1 MLVVVVVEE
10 TAAEQPAVFGG
21 TKTARKLRTVLHR
34 LELGLGVGIVVR
46 DVRSGVGLGNSE
58 VSQEQSHGLA
68 SHRAATV
75 RVKGELVGFNVLLA
89 TALGDE
95 ALRERRT
102 FSVSQHP
109 ANHVAGEDVEDDV
122 EVVVG
127 PLDGATKLRNIP
139 RPNLVGR
146 FGQQLRLRVVRM
158 APLVPAL
165 SDLAVLLQNPIHR
178 ANRAEVGSLV
188 QKRGPHL
195 GGRLVDEPLTVQGPE
210 DFLALSLVEGSVRPR
225 TPLRFGRHL
234 APAIQRGTSHTQ
246 SLAGFR
252 RLPNLPRQLLGRH
265 HQSFS

>member
-109 ANHVAGEDVEDDV
+109 ANHVAGEDVAALLRREALYSSHLSSWRRQRD
-122 EVVVG
+122 EVAKAG
-127 PLDGATKLRNIP
+127 
-139 RPNLVGR
+139 
-146 FGQQLRLRVVRM
+146 
-158 APLVPAL
+158 
-165 SDLAVLLQNPIHR
+165 LASR
-178 ANRAEVGSLV
+178 
-188 QKRGPHL
+188 KRGRKAKAEDPRVKEL
-195 GGRLVDEPLTVQGPE
+195 ERENARLQ
-210 DFLALSLVEGSVRPR
+210 
-225 TPLRFGRHL
+225 
-234 APAIQRGTSHTQ
+234 
-246 SLAGFR
+246 R
-252 RLPNLPRQLLGRH
+252 RLARVETMLEIQKKPPNYWGSP
-265 HQSFS
+265 